1 MNYKDLT
8 QSLIGVVVVLGAV
21 VSVFVPSANEAGF
34 QVLRVLAGT
43 VVGFYFG
50 AGTVPMFGARP
61 RA

>member
-8 QSLIGVVVVLGAV
+8 QSVIGVVIVVGAV
-21 VSVFVPSANEAGF
+21 VSLFIPVVNEAGS

-50 AGTVPMFGARP
+50 AGTVPMFGAR
-61 RA
+61 R

>member
-8 QSLIGVVVVLGAV
+8 QSLLALVIVGGAV
-21 VSVFVPSANEAGF
+21 VSLFVATNNDASV

-50 AGTVPMFGARP
+50 SGTVPMFGAKK
-61 RA
+61 

>member
-1 MNYKDLT
+1 MNYKDFT
-8 QSLIGVVVVLGAV
+8 QSVLAVVIVVGAV
-21 VSVFVPSANEAGF
+21 VSLFVPVVNETGS

-50 AGTVPMFGARP
+50 AGTVPMFGGR